1 MNEIGKQPPR
11 EWVGGV
17 LQEGCDN
24 ERGHGSRSIVLK
36 IGGSLLA
43 QPAWVGRVSTLIDFL
58 LDSGR
63 VPTIVVGGGAIAD
76 GMRRI
81 DATSAAAPAL
91 VHDLAIGCMTITA
104 RLVARVIGLP
114 IVFEPPCDC
123 AAVLDIEHWLARR
136 QGAGLPA
143 SWDVTSDSIAASV
156 AGHAPDVRSTLVLVK
171 SVPPPLDAM
180 GAGPSLTNLADAG
193 WVDRHFPVAARRLRV
208 EWFAPSSAS
217 LPEPARF
224 GSLGESLRPDVGQV
238 GRFDGVGDHGPGLGE
253 NAS

>member
-1 MNEIGKQPPR
+1 MNAFGKQPPR
-11 EWVGGV
+11 DWVGGV
-17 LQEGCDN
+17 LQGGCDD
-24 ERGHGSRSIVLK
+24 EGGGGSRSIVVK
-36 IGGSLLA
+36 IGGSLLT
-43 QPAWVGRVSTLIDFL
+43 QPAWVDRVSTLIDFL
-58 LDSGR
+58 LGTGR

-81 DATSAAAPAL
+81 DATSVVAPAL

-104 RLVARVIGLP
+104 RLVARSIGLP
-114 IVFEPPCDC
+114 IVFEPSRDG

-156 AGHAPDVRSTLVLVK
+156 AGHPPDVHSTLVLVK
-171 SVPPPLDAM
+171 SVPPPLGAM
-180 GAGPSLTNLADAG
+180 TAGASLTSLADAG
-193 WVDRHFPVAARRLRV
+193 WVDRYFPVAARPLRV
-208 EWFAPSSAS
+208 EWFAPPSAS
-217 LPEPARF
+217 LPEPVRL
-224 GSLGESLRPDVGQV
+224 GSLGERLRPDVGQV